1 MVAWSRP
8 IERLPCCSIKSARG
22 FGNACSIHQNAVVDG
37 VIDVMKSTNLS
48 ILCVLTTVCW
58 FMAFTNSLAANE
70 RNLARGK
77 KLYEKYCLACHGP
90 QGRGDGATQFD
101 PSVADLT
108 SSDVL
113 AKPDSRLLK
122 SIHEGRPNTAMD
134 AWKSKLS
141 DEAIR
146 DVLAYAL
153 TFSR

>member
-1 MVAWSRP
+1 MCAALAGVRSLNRVIAKSWRKKRH
-8 IERLPCCSIKSARG
+8 EGHRLLR
-22 FGNACSIHQNAVVDG
+22 
-37 VIDVMKSTNLS
+37 
-48 ILCVLTTVCW
+48 LCVLTTACW
-58 FMAFTNSLAANE
+58 FMASTTGLAANE

-77 KLYEKYCLACHGP
+77 TLYEKYCLACHGP

-101 PSVADLT
+101 PPVADLT

-113 AKPDSRLLK
+113 MKPDSRLLK

-134 AWKSKLS
+134 AWKSTLS

>member
-1 MVAWSRP
+1 MVVWLLP
-8 IERLPCCSIKSARG
+8 IEQLLCYSIKSARG
-22 FGNACSIHQNAVVDG
+22 FGNAYSILQNAVVDG
-37 VIDVMKSTNLS
+37 VIDAMKSTSLS
-48 ILCVLTTVCW
+48 ILCVLTTACW
-58 FMAFTNSLAANE
+58 FMAFTTSLASNE
-70 RNLARGK
+70 RNLVRGK
-77 KLYEKYCLACHGP
+77 TLYEKYCLACHGL
-90 QGRGDGATQFD
+90 QGRGDGTTQFD
-101 PSVADLT
+101 PPVADLT

-153 TFSR
+153 TFTR